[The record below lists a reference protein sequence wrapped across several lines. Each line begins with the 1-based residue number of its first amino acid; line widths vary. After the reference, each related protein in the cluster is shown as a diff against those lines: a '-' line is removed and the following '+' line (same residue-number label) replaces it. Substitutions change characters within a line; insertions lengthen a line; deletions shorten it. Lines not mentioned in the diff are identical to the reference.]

1 MQELTERRMLMAEAR
16 QAGIERLDDEATRD
30 DEPRVVELLR
40 SDAGFLGETL
50 DIYGPDASIPQL
62 ESKLRLRRSM
72 LDAERGAVLQA
83 RSEGRYQEPAVA
95 AALQAIDAEET
106 ASRPRIPVR
115 SPARSPADTAGS
127 SRHNGGDDRRTPCAA
142 SGPACRPR
150 SPPLCSLTT
159 PPVGQSDPRTA
170 GF

>member
-1 MQELTERRMLMAEAR
+1 VTLAAVFLLPPETPAREYLQFLAFVVVVASLLGGLALPWIIRRLRLPRPSLLQEVTERRMLMAEAR
-16 QAGIERLDDEATRD
+16 QAGIERLDEETTPD

-50 DIYGPDASIPQL
+50 DLYGAAASIPQL

-106 ASRPRIPVR
+106 ALRAQEPR
-115 SPARSPADTAGS
+115 
-127 SRHNGGDDRRTPCAA
+127 
-142 SGPACRPR
+142 
-150 SPPLCSLTT
+150 
-159 PPVGQSDPRTA
+159 
-170 GF
+170 